1 MDCIDDIESMHM
13 NRPSPHSP
21 AAPPKPSARAGFTL
35 FEVLIVLALI
45 GVLVL
50 LGMPAMLNS
59 LNRSKLSGF
68 AQQTATAMQAARFE
82 AIKRGTPTPVRV
94 EVHFADNSVIAYVDL
109 DADNLYTPGTDV
121 LVFQAKAPAGVML
134 EGPAASAS
142 PANTNAV
149 YGFDAIG
156 GGGVALFNSDGSVKK
171 VGGFRFRDQRG
182 NIMEAFVSPQASA
195 RIAVRKYAGDPNG
208 TDDPAKYFEADENP
222 GWTWN

>member
-1 MDCIDDIESMHM
+1 
-13 NRPSPHSP
+13 
-21 AAPPKPSARAGFTL
+21 
-35 FEVLIVLALI
+35 VLIVLALI
-45 GVLVL
+45 GVLAT

-59 LNRSKLSGF
+59 LNRAKLAGF
-68 AQQTATAMQAARFE
+68 AQQTATAMQAARLE
-82 AIKRGTPTPVRV
+82 AIKRSTPARV

-121 LVFQAKAPAGVML
+121 LVFLAKAPAGVML
-134 EGPAASAS
+134 EGPAAGGS

-149 YGFDAIG
+149 YSFDAIG
-156 GGGVALFNSDGSVKK
+156 GGGVALFNSDGSVKT

-208 TDDPAKYFEADENP
+208 TDDPAKYFEADESP